1 MIEVQG
7 SLMIEGEVRIAK
19 RRHLGVIK
27 IDDDK
32 FTFVFKNGNTTEIKI
47 EEIKSIIY
55 YDKIPKNQKRP
66 LITLKNGRNFVFS
79 AVPKSRWNVKGQLS
93 GFVPGL
99 NTIKSHY
106 EMSEMNQQVY
116 NVLNYLL
123 KASQFLYIF

>member
-1 MIEVQG
+1 MV
-7 SLMIEGEVRIAK
+7 EGEVKIAK

-123 KASQFLYIF
+123 KKYNDN